1 MKLLLIILGILYFLL
16 PYDLFPD
23 LFLGPGWLDDVGI
36 LGLLWWFYRGYK
48 KRPQSNSRTYTGQ
61 AGQDSQRQ
69 AGSSYGEGPRQGQT
83 EPQDAYD
90 VLGVERGASQEEVKQ
105 AYRRL
110 ANRYHPDKVAHLGK
124 EFQDLAEKRF
134 KEIQSAYH
142 QLSGS

>member
-1 MKLLLIILGILYFLL
+1 MKLLLIILGI
-16 PYDLFPD
+16 
-23 LFLGPGWLDDVGI
+23 
-36 LGLLWWFYRGYK
+36 LWWFYRGYK

-61 AGQDSQRQ
+61 AGQGSQRQ
-69 AGSSYGEGPRQGQT
+69 TGSSYREGPHQGQT

-134 KEIQSAYH
+134 KEIQSAYRE
-142 QLSGS
+142 LSNS